1 MQQAFFPFLRSN
13 LELRRGWNKNGHDAK
28 SCYRMNETG
37 KIAGASGRFQD
48 VHQEFARSDGGP
60 LVALTAVSFDLKAG
74 ALVTLLGPSGCG
86 KTTFLKI
93 AGGLMRATS
102 GIVQI
107 NGRDVTEP
115 QPDFGIAFQQSNLMP
130 WRTVLKNVL
139 FPMEIRRENGRAARE
154 RAMELLAVVGLDG
167 FERAYPAQLSG
178 GMQQRVA
185 LCRALIH
192 RPKLLLMDEPFGAL
206 DELTRMEMQDLLLDI
221 RAKNRATVLFVT
233 HSISE
238 AIYLSDTV
246 VVFSKRPAVI
256 ADHIEV
262 GLPYP
267 RTPEMRYCAA
277 FTALGHRAGR
287 ALGITR

>member
-1 MQQAFFPFLRSN
+1 
-13 LELRRGWNKNGHDAK
+13 
-28 SCYRMNETG
+28 MNETG
-37 KIAGASGRFQD
+37 KAAGASGHFQD
-48 VHQEFARSDGGP
+48 VHQEFPRSGAEP
-60 LVALTAVSFDLKAG
+60 LVAITAISFDLNAG
-74 ALVTLLGPSGCG
+74 TLVTLLGPSGCG
-86 KTTFLKI
+86 KTTFLRI
-93 AGGLMRATS
+93 AGGLVRATS
-102 GIVQI
+102 GIVRI

-130 WRTVLKNVL
+130 WRSVLKNVL
-139 FPMEIRRENGRAARE
+139 FPMEIRHENGRAAHA
-154 RAMELLAVVGLDG
+154 RAMELLAVVGLHG
-167 FERAYPAQLSG
+167 FETAYPAALSG

-221 RAKNRATVLFVT
+221 RAKTKATVLFVT

-238 AIYLSDTV
+238 AIYLSDVV

-256 ADHIEV
+256 ADYIEV

-267 RTPEMRYCAA
+267 RTPEMRYCAE
-277 FTALGHRAGR
+277 FTALEHRAGR
-287 ALGITR
+287 ALGIAR

>member
-1 MQQAFFPFLRSN
+1 MQP
-13 LELRRGWNKNGHDAK
+13 
-28 SCYRMNETG
+28 
-37 KIAGASGRFQD
+37 
-48 VHQEFARSDGGP
+48 ARSDMTGRAQLRAVSTAFGHFRDVRQEFPRPNQEP
-60 LVALTAVSFDLKAG
+60 LVAIATVSFDLNAG
-74 ALVTLLGPSGCG
+74 KLVTLLGPSGCG

-93 AGGLMRATS
+93 AGGLTRATS
-102 GIVQI
+102 GVVQI
-107 NGRDVTEP
+107 NGIDVTEP
-115 QPDFGIAFQQSNLMP
+115 QPDFGVAFQQSNLMP

-139 FPMEIRRENGRAARE
+139 FPMEIRRENDRAALD
-154 RAMELLAVVGLDG
+154 RAMELLKLVGLQG
-167 FERAYPAQLSG
+167 FESSYPSQLSG

-221 RAKNRATVLFVT
+221 REKTKATVMFVT

-238 AIYLSDTV
+238 AIYLSDAV

-256 ADHIEV
+256 ADYIEV

-267 RTPEMRYCAA
+267 RTPELRYSAG
-277 FTALGHRAGR
+277 FTELEHRAGR

>member
-1 MQQAFFPFLRSN
+1 MPPAFFPIPASRPETASATGAMQQPGANMSGLSESGPGAFGHFRDV
-13 LELRRGWNKNGHDAK
+13 RR
-28 SCYRMNETG
+28 
-37 KIAGASGRFQD
+37 
-48 VHQEFARSDGGP
+48 EFPRADQGP
-60 LVALTAVSFDLKAG
+60 LVAIAAVSFDLRQRT
-74 ALVTLLGPSGCG
+74 LVTLLGPSGCG

-93 AGGLMRATS
+93 VGGLIRATS
-102 GIVQI
+102 GVVQI
-107 NGRDVTEP
+107 NGIDVTAP

-130 WRTVLKNVL
+130 WRSVLKNVL
-139 FPMEIRRENGRAARE
+139 FPMEIRHENNRAALE
-154 RAMELLAVVGLDG
+154 RAMELLALVDLQG
-167 FERAYPAQLSG
+167 FEKSYPSQLSG

-221 RAKNRATVLFVT
+221 RAKTSATVMFVT

-238 AIYLSDTV
+238 AIYLSDAV

-256 ADHIEV
+256 ADYIEV
-262 GLPYP
+262 ALPYP
-267 RTPEMRYCAA
+267 RTPEIRYSAQ
-277 FTALGHRAGR
+277 FTELQHRAGR